1 MVRTEPVEEHLGNLG
16 ISFGNQASPGKLV
29 SPTPRKNFF
38 LLQYKGIAVGD
49 QVEIDGGTGSVVEY
63 LKKGMIKVEIDG
75 GADAPPPAPLE
86 GMGIKALKQEAAAR
100 GVDLTGC
107 AEKSEIVAEIKK
119 APPAP
124 ARKPTK
130 DVDAT
135 QLVVTTTSEPLD
147 LCETLVDAQAKAN
160 EPLDPMF
167 AELPPDVLAS
177 LPPSMLNFEAP
188 PLDALEVLPRKDDVV
203 KICDGEER
211 FWTLVVAVDGESIEA
226 LVLNPLVGDQDFAKP
241 GTRIRF
247 EKRHIYMIEAYLP
260 MPKESDPR
268 VQLALVQP
276 SKGAE
281 RAIAHFRV
289 AYREKVGDE
298 KYQKL
303 IEVCPP
309 SFCPVDS
316 KEEVEAWFRAEAKK
330 DPSILDGSNGLDPDD
345 LGIAIMMPLD
355 QCGGEQFVFMDLG
368 NMILMPRVAAA
379 CMTE

>member
-38 LLQYKGIAVGD
+38 LLQYRGIAVGD

-63 LKKGMIKVEIDG
+63 LKKGMIRVEIAG

-119 APPAP
+119 VPAAS

-130 DVDAT
+130 SVDAA

-203 KICDGEER
+203 KICDGDER
-211 FWTLVVAVDGESIEA
+211 FWTLVTSVDGETVEA
-226 LVLNPLVGDQDFAKP
+226 LVPVHKSS
-241 GTRIRF
+241 TRR
-247 EKRHIYMIEAYLP
+247 L
-260 MPKESDPR
+260 
-268 VQLALVQP
+268 LA
-276 SKGAE
+276 
-281 RAIAHFRV
+281 RAPV
-289 AYREKVGDE
+289 S
-298 KYQKL
+298 L
-303 IEVCPP
+303 I
-309 SFCPVDS
+309 
-316 KEEVEAWFRAEAKK
+316 
-330 DPSILDGSNGLDPDD
+330 D
-345 LGIAIMMPLD
+345 LRTG
-355 QCGGEQFVFMDLG
+355 
-368 NMILMPRVAAA
+368 
-379 CMTE
+379 

>member
-1 MVRTEPVEEHLGNLG
+1 MVKTEPVEEHLGNLG

-63 LKKGMIKVEIDG
+63 LKKGMIKVEIN
-75 GADAPPPAPLE
+75 ADAPPPAPLE

-130 DVDAT
+130 DVDAA

-188 PLDALEVLPRKDDVV
+188 PSEALEVLPRKDDVV

-226 LVLNPLVGDQDFAKP
+226 LVLNPLVGDQAFAKP

-268 VQLALVQP
+268 VQLPLMN
-276 SKGAE
+276 SE
-281 RAIAHFRV
+281 RAIEHFRA
-289 AYREKVGDE
+289 AYREKIGDE

-303 IEVCPP
+303 VEVAPKGY
-309 SFCPVDS
+309 CPVDS
-316 KEEVEAWFRAEAKK
+316 KEAVEAWFRAEAKK
-330 DPSILDGSNGLDPDD
+330 DPSILDGSNGLVADD
-345 LGIAIMMPLD
+345 IGVCIMLPLD
-355 QCGGEQFVFMDLG
+355 QCGGLEHVFMNLG
-368 NMILMPRVAAA
+368 NMILMPRVAAV

>member
-1 MVRTEPVEEHLGNLG
+1 LT
-16 ISFGNQASPGKLV
+16 
-29 SPTPRKNFF
+29 PTP
-38 LLQYKGIAVGD
+38 
-49 QVEIDGGTGSVVEY
+49 
-63 LKKGMIKVEIDG
+63 
-75 GADAPPPAPLE
+75 PLE

-130 DVDAT
+130 DVDAA

-188 PLDALEVLPRKDDVV
+188 PAEALEVLPRKDDVV

-226 LVLNPLVGDQDFAKP
+226 LVLNPLVGDQEFAKP

-309 SFCPVDS
+309 SFCPVRC
-316 KEEVEAWFRAEAKK
+316 ARRASA
-330 DPSILDGSNGLDPDD
+330 PSTARRRSRPGSAPRRRRTRPSST
-345 LGIAIMMPLD
+345 ARTASTP
-355 QCGGEQFVFMDLG
+355 
-368 NMILMPRVAAA
+368 MISASLL
-379 CMTE
+379 

>member
-38 LLQYKGIAVGD
+38 LLQYKGIAVRD
-49 QVEIDGGTGSVVEY
+49 QVDIDGGGSGSVVEY
-63 LKKGMIKVEIDG
+63 LKKGMIRVEVN

-130 DVDAT
+130 DVDAA

-160 EPLDPMF
+160 EPPDAMF
-167 AELPPDVLAS
+167 AELPPDILAS

-211 FWTLVVAVDGESIEA
+211 FWTLVVSVDGPE
-226 LVLNPLVGDQDFAKP
+226 
-241 GTRIRF
+241 
-247 EKRHIYMIEAYLP
+247 
-260 MPKESDPR
+260 
-268 VQLALVQP
+268 
-276 SKGAE
+276 
-281 RAIAHFRV
+281 
-289 AYREKVGDE
+289 
-298 KYQKL
+298 
-303 IEVCPP
+303 
-309 SFCPVDS
+309 
-316 KEEVEAWFRAEAKK
+316 
-330 DPSILDGSNGLDPDD
+330 
-345 LGIAIMMPLD
+345 
-355 QCGGEQFVFMDLG
+355 
-368 NMILMPRVAAA
+368 
-379 CMTE
+379 

>member
-38 LLQYKGIAVGD
+38 LLQYRGIAVGD

-63 LKKGMIKVEIDG
+63 LKKGMIRVEVN

-86 GMGIKALKQEAAAR
+86 AMGIKALKQEAAAR
-100 GVDLTGC
+100 GVDVSGC
-107 AEKSEIVAEIKK
+107 FEKAEIVAELKK
-119 APPAP
+119 APAVS

-160 EPLDPMF
+160 EPPDAMF

-203 KICDGEER
+203 KICDGRTPEPR
-211 FWTLVVAVDGESIEA
+211 PRRAR
-226 LVLNPLVGDQDFAKP
+226 
-241 GTRIRF
+241 TRPRIP
-247 EKRHIYMIEAYLP
+247 YLI
-260 MPKESDPR
+260 M
-268 VQLALVQP
+268 
-276 SKGAE
+276 
-281 RAIAHFRV
+281 
-289 AYREKVGDE
+289 
-298 KYQKL
+298 
-303 IEVCPP
+303 
-309 SFCPVDS
+309 FCPTYLHCTRRRCSSLVCS
-316 KEEVEAWFRAEAKK
+316 RKA
-330 DPSILDGSNGLDPDD
+330 
-345 LGIAIMMPLD
+345 LG
-355 QCGGEQFVFMDLG
+355 V
-368 NMILMPRVAAA
+368 
-379 CMTE
+379 

>member
-1 MVRTEPVEEHLGNLG
+1 MVKTEPVEEHLGNLG

-38 LLQYKGIAVGD
+38 LLQYRGIAVGD

-63 LKKGMIKVEIDG
+63 LKKGMIRVEIDG

-167 AELPPDVLAS
+167 SELPPDVLAS

-226 LVLNPLVGDQDFAKP
+226 LVLNPLVGDQAFAKP

-268 VQLALVQP
+268 VQLPLMN
-276 SKGAE
+276 SE
-281 RAIAHFRV
+281 RAIEHFRA
-289 AYREKVGDE
+289 AYREKIGDE

-303 IEVCPP
+303 VEVAPKGY
-309 SFCPVDS
+309 CPVDS
-316 KEEVEAWFRAEAKK
+316 KEAVEAWFRAEAKK
-330 DPSILDGSNGLDPDD
+330 DPSILDGSNGLVADD
-345 LGIAIMMPLD
+345 IGVCIMLPLD
-355 QCGGEQFVFMDLG
+355 QCGGLEHVFMNLG
-368 NMILMPRVAAA
+368 NMILMPRVPAV